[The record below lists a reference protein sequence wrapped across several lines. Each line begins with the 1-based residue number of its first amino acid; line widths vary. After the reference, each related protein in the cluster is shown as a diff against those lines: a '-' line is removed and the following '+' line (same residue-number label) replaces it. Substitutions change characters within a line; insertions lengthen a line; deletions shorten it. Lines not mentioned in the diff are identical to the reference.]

1 MSAADMNPSVSF
13 EETAPLLARA
23 RQLEASG
30 DEASRKAVS
39 GIIAAIRHSDEL
51 LKAAGELF
59 LKAAKI
65 LRTAENLPDGSSMGF
80 VKSLVPC
87 EAQGVPGTGVDA
99 LKEFALRLEEVRCGQ
114 GGEIRPDRDVSTLGL
129 ADLNRIVEARNDLI
143 GEYRILFSKIYRRT
157 REEGEFVKRLELDR
171 RSILVDIVNRA
182 VDPVSPLAKPD
193 LEEPEARPST
203 RKHTPMPEPVI
214 PSPEAVAPPPGVPPP
229 PLDAPPPQD
238 ESTPRP
244 AMDPPV
250 GHGRGHSGRS
260 HGLDWPIPVSEA
272 APEEKNTPPVDPEV
286 PRISN
291 PVAIRQSGDLR
302 LTWNWPEDVVE
313 VAVLWSSKAAPRSP
327 KDTKA
332 SREIVHKSQYDRHG
346 AFVIQSCGNA
356 SYYFALFARVEK
368 DGTEVYSAGVGC
380 VSAGMQAKRR
390 ISYRFR
396 KRRKWFL
403 LGPVEGIDLVIKSP
417 GPFPLPNLTI
427 MKKRS
432 AQPLGRFDGE
442 HVATITDVRERRTV
456 VPLPVSPTD
465 SGFYLKLFA
474 DDEARETSIAF
485 NPPPF
490 PKTRI

>member
-1 MSAADMNPSVSF
+1 MASTPEYLEYVLD
-13 EETAPLLARA
+13 LLACVPEVTTRKMMGEY
-23 RQLEASG
+23 LLYASG
-30 DEASRKAVS
+30 KLFG
-39 GIIAAIRHSDEL
+39 GIYDDR
-51 LKAAGELF
+51 F
-59 LKAAKI
+59 L
-65 LRTAENLPDGSSMGF
+65 
-80 VKSLVPC
+80 V
-87 EAQGVPGTGVDA
+87 
-99 LKEFALRLEEVRCGQ
+99 
-114 GGEIRPDRDVSTLGL
+114 
-129 ADLNRIVEARNDLI
+129 
-143 GEYRILFSKIYRRT
+143 
-157 REEGEFVKRLELDR
+157 
-171 RSILVDIVNRA
+171 
-182 VDPVSPLAKPD
+182 
-193 LEEPEARPST
+193 
-203 RKHTPMPEPVI
+203 
-214 PSPEAVAPPPGVPPP
+214 
-229 PLDAPPPQD
+229 
-238 ESTPRP
+238 
-244 AMDPPV
+244 
-250 GHGRGHSGRS
+250 
-260 HGLDWPIPVSEA
+260 
-272 APEEKNTPPVDPEV
+272 
-286 PRISN
+286 
-291 PVAIRQSGDLR
+291 
-302 LTWNWPEDVVE
+302 
-313 VAVLWSSKAAPRSP
+313 

-332 SREIVHKSQYDRHG
+332 SREIVPKSQYDRHG

-396 KRRKWFL
+396 KRRKWLL